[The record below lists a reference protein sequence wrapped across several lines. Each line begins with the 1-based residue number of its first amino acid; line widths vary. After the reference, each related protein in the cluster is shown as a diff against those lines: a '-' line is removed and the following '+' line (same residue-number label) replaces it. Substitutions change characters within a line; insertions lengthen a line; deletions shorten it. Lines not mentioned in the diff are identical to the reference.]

1 SIVANYLINA
11 LNLVQIGIMDSVY
24 FPTVAL
30 VRDGQPMN
38 PVRIYAGPKMDDRD
52 QIVVFIS
59 EFQPPP
65 NLIKGIA
72 ATVLDWAQ
80 DARCNLLVCPE
91 GLIVDAREDEGD
103 RQVEVY
109 GIGSTDKAMD
119 MIRKNGITVFEEG
132 VITGVA
138 GVLLNEGRK
147 RDFDVI
153 TLLSEAH
160 PDYPDA
166 RAAARAI
173 EIIDKLLLHT
183 ELDARPLYVE
193 VESRLRLELRF
204 QGGGGFLSDAFR
216 RLSSFGEG
224 IRSEK
229 AGVGLRPEDQRTSL
243 PDCVR
248 PAVHPLFDFYVRNAM
263 EATECRMS
271 HPLRDVLRE
280 VRDMCDTTNPLGSA
294 RFQIAEG
301 RPGPRRLDDG
311 VDHPAAS
318 WIVPTPQ
325 DLHVRV
331 TSEGPQESQQNPT
344 EVVDGRRP
352 SHVRSS
358 NEAHVNGS

>member
-1 SIVANYLINA
+1 MDGIQIYELKRMDLRGATVIDGFPSVGLVSSIVANYLINA
-11 LNLVQIGIMDSVY
+11 LNLTQIGIMDSLY

-38 PVRIYAGPKMDDRD
+38 PVRIYAGPKQADRD

-65 NLIKGIA
+65 NLIKSIA
-72 ATVLDWAQ
+72 STVLDWAQ

-91 GLIVDAREDEGD
+91 GLIVDAQEEGE

-119 MIRKNGITVFEEG
+119 MIRHNEITVFEEG

-173 EIIDKLLLHT
+173 EVIDKLLLHT
-183 ELDARPLYVE
+183 ELDARPLYE
-193 VESRLRLELRF
+193 
-204 QGGGGFLSDAFR
+204 
-216 RLSSFGEG
+216 
-224 IRSEK
+224 
-229 AGVGLRPEDQRTSL
+229 
-243 PDCVR
+243 
-248 PAVHPLFDFYVRNAM
+248 
-263 EATECRMS
+263 EAERIEMQLKS
-271 HPLRDVLRE
+271 IHHQAD
-280 VRDMCDTTNPLGSA
+280 
-294 RFQIAEG
+294 IAKK
-301 RPGPRRLDDG
+301 
-311 VDHPAAS
+311 
-318 WIVPTPQ
+318 
-325 DLHVRV
+325 
-331 TSEGPQESQQNPT
+331 PT
-344 EVVDGRRP
+344 EPARP
-352 SHVRSS
+352 SMY
-358 NEAHVNGS
+358 G